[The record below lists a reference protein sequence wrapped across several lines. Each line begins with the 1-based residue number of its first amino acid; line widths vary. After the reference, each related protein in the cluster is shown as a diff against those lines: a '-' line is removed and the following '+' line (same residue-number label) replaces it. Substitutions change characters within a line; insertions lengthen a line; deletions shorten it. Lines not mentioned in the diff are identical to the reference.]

1 MRPMH
6 QQPVPSQ
13 YRKWW
18 VMGQKAWSSDGE
30 RRKPIMGF
38 LLRLFWGKCLAGM
51 TCHPKETRMSWNH
64 QVHAMREKERE
75 RESTHTV
82 MGRKSHGKQ
91 INKIAFF
98 VWQRGA
104 AQSAQVS
111 GGG

>member
-1 MRPMH
+1 MSCWDD
-6 QQPVPSQ
+6 VPPKRSKDELEPPGACHEGKRE
-13 YRKWW
+13 RK
-18 VMGQKAWSSDGE
+18 
-30 RRKPIMGF
+30 
-38 LLRLFWGKCLAGM
+38 
-51 TCHPKETRMSWNH
+51 
-64 QVHAMREKERE
+64 